1 MAQRFAREKLYEAV
15 WTEPIS
21 TVAPKLSVSD
31 AGLKKACSEAQIPI
45 PGRVYWAKVRAGQTP
60 TQIALPARP
69 AGMSEDVI
77 LGGARFSWLQD
88 LSEDEIL
95 RWPELPPSFPDDMP
109 IVRDRARRELGRV
122 DVPPIWNGAHS
133 EIRRLL
139 RTDVGRQ
146 ERQRRTSVVFPWEAP
161 RFDFALGQRQLR
173 ILNAIFLCVVR
184 AGGKGQVGSGDRIE
198 PRVVV
203 HGSPVAFRLIAVEP
217 ETKKPK
223 RGVSP
228 SADPANRLQL
238 TILSVQGSNPELVS
252 WEDEEGA
259 PLETRITDIAVE
271 LIATAE
277 INYREASIRRHLWV
291 SEKREAIRERMAEDR
306 RVAEVAARAHA
317 VAVGKARLD
326 NLLGMASDYRQARA
340 IRLFV
345 GAMRRRWRDGEDLL
359 ALDGF
364 EDWCCWALAEA
375 DRLDPAKNFARF
387 SIEHDQRN

>member
-1 MAQRFAREKLYEAV
+1 
-15 WTEPIS
+15 
-21 TVAPKLSVSD
+21 
-31 AGLKKACSEAQIPI
+31 
-45 PGRVYWAKVRAGQTP
+45 
-60 TQIALPARP
+60 
-69 AGMSEDVI
+69 MSEDVI

-184 AGGKGQVGSGDRIE
+184 AGGKGQVGSGDRIK

-291 SEKREAIRERMAEDR
+291 SEKREAIRKRMAEDK
-306 RVAEVAARAHA
+306 RVAEVAARANA

-326 NLLGMASDYRQARA
+326 KAPAGVALPIRSRGMSEHVVLGGSHFSWLHGLSDPEILRWPEHPPSFPDDMDIVRDRVRSELGRVDVPPTWDGAHSERHAIKSPREDRA
-340 IRLFV
+340 
-345 GAMRRRWRDGEDLL
+345 
-359 ALDGF
+359 
-364 EDWCCWALAEA
+364 
-375 DRLDPAKNFARF
+375 N
-387 SIEHDQRN
+387 